1 MAKITEALLISAIG
15 AVIWFLSYFKSS
27 PKQLKKPGAN
37 ETSTTGNDFFSFL
50 QDFTQKGGL
59 KNLLGDDSRDTSV
72 QFELISQINCT
83 TRLEFLFFYIK
94 V

>member
-27 PKQLKKPGAN
+27 PKQLKKPGTSTG
-37 ETSTTGNDFFSFL
+37 ETSSGNDFFSFL

-83 TRLEFLFFYIK
+83 TRFEFFFI
-94 V
+94 